1 MKKILLSVSVILA
14 LFGEQSAYNFGGN
27 YTIDGKII
35 KCYKKFYN
43 YGSIK
48 REWFFID
55 LSVQNKIYNIAI
67 MPANKLSSIPLKKG
81 DKIKVTGFI
90 SNNLENNIF
99 NAVYIYDFTQKKK
112 YILAQKCFWGGIG
125 NRRYCDIYKQIN

>member
-1 MKKILLSVSVILA
+1 MKKILLSVSVILVF
-14 LFGEQSAYNFGGN
+14 LGGN
-27 YTIDGKII
+27 EIIFKHDTLNGKVV
-35 KCYKKFYN
+35 KCYKRIYSS
-43 YGSIK
+43 GEIK
-48 REWFFID
+48 NEWFFID
-55 LSVQNKIYNIAI
+55 LSVKNKIFHIAVVPVSKISNIPI
-67 MPANKLSSIPLKKG
+67 QKG
-81 DKIKVTGFI
+81 DKVKVTGFI